1 MQKISAE
8 KFHFEPP
15 SNFTSLDHLVG
26 AGEYRWRNFEPERFS
41 GLEVD
46 HQLVFGRRLYRQ
58 IGRLLALQDAVDVA
72 GGAPVLIDV
81 IMPIGDKAAGVDE
94 DTIVVDRR
102 QLVAGRQLDDQIAM
116 KPHPGAAARD

>member
-1 MQKISAE
+1 MMAKRNG
-8 KFHFEPP
+8 P
-15 SNFTSLDHLVG
+15 SLDHLVG
-26 AGEYRWRNFEPERFS
+26 ASEHARWHFDAERLGCFEGEHLL
-41 GLEVD
+41 GLR
-46 HQLVFGRRLYRQ
+46 RRLYRR
-58 IGRLLALQDAVDVA
+58 IGRLLTLQDAVDVA
-72 GGAPVLIDV
+72 GGAPVLMDV